1 LLTRRRKY
9 FKIRVDKLGASGFSV
24 GMILSKIE
32 FWYSEIHLRGVSIS
46 ADDVTGWLTNSKD
59 SFKARN

>member
-1 LLTRRRKY
+1 MQKKIGRKVKFLLTRKRKC

-32 FWYSEIHLRGVSIS
+32 FWHSEIHLRGFSIS
-46 ADDVTGWLTNSKD
+46 SDDVTG
-59 SFKARN
+59 